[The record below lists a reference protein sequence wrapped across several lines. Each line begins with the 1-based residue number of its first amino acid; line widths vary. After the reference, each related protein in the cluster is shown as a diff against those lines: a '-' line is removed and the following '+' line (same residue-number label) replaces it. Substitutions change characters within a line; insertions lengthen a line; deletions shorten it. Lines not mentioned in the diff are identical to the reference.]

1 MGDDSLTI
9 YKLMIL
15 YMLEYVDFP
24 MTNSQLSEFFVGH
37 SYTSYFQFRQAIE
50 ELTASGFLQKEV
62 IRNMTNYRTS
72 PEGREAL
79 SLFEKSIPTPFL
91 EDIANYF
98 EENRSAL
105 RREVEITADY
115 HPFQNGRRH
124 EYMVET
130 CIKEKGQPL
139 MELTLN
145 VVSDEQAR
153 LICDKWS
160 QKSDM
165 VYAKIMEMLLLEE

>member
-1 MGDDSLTI
+1 MDGDSLTI

-24 MTNSQLSEFFVGH
+24 MTNSQLSEFFVSH
-37 SYTSYFQFRQAIE
+37 SYTNYFQFQQAIE
-50 ELTASGFLQKEV
+50 ELTASGFLHKEV
-62 IRNMTNYRTS
+62 IRNMTNYHAS
-72 PEGREAL
+72 PEGKEAL
-79 SLFEKSIPTPFL
+79 ALFEKNIPTPFL
-91 EDIANYF
+91 EDIANYY
-98 EENRSAL
+98 EENRHML

-115 HPFQNGRRH
+115 HPFQNGKRQ

-145 VVSDEQAR
+145 VVSVEQAR

-160 QKSDM
+160 QKSDK
-165 VYAKIMEMLLLEE
+165 VYAKIMEMLLLDE